1 MISQSSVF
9 SLLENGERDRDYK
22 EESSFFFSHL
32 VSVLSNCMKI
42 IIANLT
48 TCLRSSGHSSE
59 DFNGMKCLKPHYDS
73 VELAIMI
80 LI

>member
-1 MISQSSVF
+1 MKSKGGLQVWA
-9 SLLENGERDRDYK
+9 EGKQAVGEMA
-22 EESSFFFSHL
+22 EQGG
-32 VSVLSNCMKI
+32 V
-42 IIANLT
+42 
-48 TCLRSSGHSSE
+48 RSSGHSSE

>member
-1 MISQSSVF
+1 M
-9 SLLENGERDRDYK
+9 SLAWKMGK
-22 EESSFFFSHL
+22 ETGIIKKNHHFLSHL

-42 IIANLT
+42 IIANLYHMLT
-48 TCLRSSGHSSE
+48 EFQAQPE
-59 DFNGMKCLKPHYDS
+59 DFIGMKCLKPHYDS